1 MISKIDDVVIN
12 KKYAENKYAINSLK
26 TIRIFDPIKVTE
38 ILLLGS
44 KRSNK
49 LKFCLGNCKIGYERH
64 GV

>member
-38 ILLLGS
+38 ILLLQEA
-44 KRSNK
+44 KD
-49 LKFCLGNCKIGYERH
+49 FCILQLRYKKH
-64 GV
+64 SV